1 MADDRSID
9 IKSIVRRFTESTDA
23 LDGLQERMKALTAT
37 AESLARTSTGV
48 TEMSGQMRQFVGETS
63 KITIMLRGAT
73 EKVQSAVEKAIG
85 VLDGG
90 DLSEVKSDL
99 KQLKS
104 MLEKQL
110 KESQEELSKAQEE
123 SKRLLAE
130 LNEIKA
136 KVAKL
141 PEKVLRKHWEQ

>member
-1 MADDRSID
+1 
-9 IKSIVRRFTESTDA
+9 
-23 LDGLQERMKALTAT
+23 MKALTAT

-48 TEMSGQMRQFVGETS
+48 TEMSGQMRQFVGESS

-73 EKVQSAVEKAIG
+73 EKVQSAVEKAVG

-110 KESQEELSKAQEE
+110 KESQDELVKARE
-123 SKRLLAE
+123 
-130 LNEIKA
+130 EIKRINDELEDMRK
-136 KVAKL
+136 KVSRL
-141 PEKVLRKHWEQ
+141 PARVLQKHWK

>member
-23 LDGLQERMKALTAT
+23 LDSLQERMKALTAT

-48 TEMSGQMRQFVGETS
+48 TEMSGQMRQFVGESS
-63 KITIMLRGAT
+63 KVTIMLRGAT

-99 KQLKS
+99 KQLKTI
-104 MLEKQL
+104 LERQL
-110 KESQEELSKAQEE
+110 KESQDELSKARDEI
-123 SKRLLAE
+123 KRLNAE
-130 LNEIKA
+130 LEDFRA
-136 KVAKL
+136 KVSRL
-141 PEKVLRKHWEQ
+141 PQRVLSKHWK